1 MKRKR
6 ISDVM
11 DDNVESTQGSNAEE
25 LGEVDGEAV
34 LNTSS
39 QSSLLLTTSS
49 TEDGSKE
56 TEKHQVLQSKKQKK
70 KTADIDLVSSV
81 IMKMLGELREQL
93 RESRR
98 REETEDNIT
107 SFLCSLE
114 YDIRQIPPHRLSALK
129 WEIMQVVRHYVH
141 MQPSPPDHPTY
152 HYNTTSCTTQPQLQ
166 HLINMHMPPQLPTE
180 PSQTYTIQEPPS
192 THSPASRSGTGY
204 LM

>member
-1 MKRKR
+1 MFRT
-6 ISDVM
+6 SYVM
-11 DDNVESTQGSNAEE
+11 DDNIEKRTRGSNAEE
-25 LGEVDGEAV
+25 SGEVDGEAL
-34 LNTSS
+34 LNASS
-39 QSSLLLTTSS
+39 RSSLLLPTSS
-49 TEDGSKE
+49 TEDASEG

-81 IMKMLGELREQL
+81 IMKLLGELREQL

-98 REETEDNIT
+98 REEREDNIT

-129 WEIMQVVRHYVH
+129 WEITQVVRRYVH

-152 HYNTTSCTTQPQLQ
+152 HYNTTQPQVHRLT
-166 HLINMHMPPQLPTE
+166 NTHMPPQPPTE
-180 PSQTYTIQEPPS
+180 PSQTCTIQEPPS
-192 THSPASRSGTGY
+192 TRSPASGSGTGY